1 MADLNNL
8 LAELDGALDGALDD
22 EIVSHSPIDREE
34 EFDRD
39 NEGVPDVLKAA
50 QEFQNQN
57 VDQDNDDGGRFDDD
71 LGATPDMA
79 QDEDY
84 ARLKAAWIKELL
96 CPELLPYDHET
107 ISLEQELIEGQ
118 EETID
123 TLTSTKNVDALM
135 AHIYRL
141 DVERTKFIVSDLL
154 VTRLNKLEAHALHNR
169 TMLDRM
175 SDKEVSFVCLCWWFD
190 LQMMSCMSLCH

>member
-8 LAELDGALDGALDD
+8 LAELDGAQED
-22 EIVSHSPIDREE
+22 EILSQPPVEREE
-34 EFDRD
+34 EIDRD
-39 NEGVPDVLKAA
+39 YEGVPEVLKAA
-50 QEFQNQN
+50 HERKNQYDDED
-57 VDQDNDDGGRFDDD
+57 VDVDGQFDDD
-71 LGATPDMA
+71 LGATLHMS

-84 ARLKAAWIKELL
+84 ARLKAAWIKEML
-96 CPELLPYDHET
+96 CPELLPYDHDT

-123 TLTSTKNVDALM
+123 ALTSTKNVDALV

-141 DVERTKFIVSDLL
+141 DVERTKFILSDLL

-169 TMLDRM
+169 TLLDRL
-175 SDKEVSFVCLCWWFD
+175 SDKEVSSMW
-190 LQMMSCMSLCH
+190 SLLFNFR

>member
-8 LAELDGALDGALDD
+8 LAELDDSPDN
-22 EIVSHSPIDREE
+22 EIISQPPIELEEEIDR
-34 EFDRD
+34 DY
-39 NEGVPDVLKAA
+39 EGVPDVLKAA
-50 QEFQNQN
+50 QEFKNQY
-57 VDQDNDDGGRFDDD
+57 VDQDNADGGQFDDD

-84 ARLKAAWIKELL
+84 ARLKVAWIKELL

-123 TLTSTKNVDALM
+123 TLTSTRNVDALM

-175 SDKEVSFVCLCWWFD
+175 SDKEVSFVCAGVGRSTCA
-190 LQMMSCMSLCH
+190 